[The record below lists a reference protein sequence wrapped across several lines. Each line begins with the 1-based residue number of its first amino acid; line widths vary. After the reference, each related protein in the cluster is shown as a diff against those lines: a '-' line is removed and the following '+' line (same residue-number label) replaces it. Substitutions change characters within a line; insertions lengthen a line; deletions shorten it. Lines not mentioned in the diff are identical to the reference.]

1 VIKLDIKIKETFNG
15 MMKKLQ
21 REKVITFIKSKIE
34 NGEVTYKE
42 LYQELLIPYLSNWHC
57 DEDIQELCIFKEH
70 VSTSIIRSIIEI
82 NYPYIVQNRM
92 KLIEEGTIT
101 ELRKKV
107 FIACPAGEYHEIGAR
122 IVSDIF
128 YLNGYDVLYVGANT
142 PLNEIIKMTK
152 VYVPDYIA
160 LSVSDPYNII
170 SAKKVIQKLK
180 ENNSQSKIIVGGR
193 AFRLN
198 PHIFSQIKADFLLD
212 TFHEIEK
219 LAEGDK

>member
-1 VIKLDIKIKETFNG
+1 VDIKIKESFNG

-21 REKVITFIKSKIE
+21 REKVITYIKEKIE
-34 NGEVTYKE
+34 NQEISYKE
-42 LYQELLIPYLSNWHC
+42 LYEELLIPYLSNWDC
-57 DEDIQELCIFKEH
+57 NEEIQELCIFKEH

-82 NYPYIVQNRM
+82 NYPYLAKKRREMIDDGSIV
-92 KLIEEGTIT
+92 

-107 FIACPAGEYHEIGAR
+107 FVACPAGEYHEIGAR

-128 YLNGYDVLYVGANT
+128 YINGYDVLYVGANT

-152 VYVPDYIA
+152 VYIPDYIA

-170 SAKKVIQKLK
+170 SAKKAIFQLK
-180 ENNSQSKIIVGGR
+180 ENNTQSKIIVGGR
-193 AFRLN
+193 AFKIN
-198 PHIFSQIKADFLLD
+198 PHIFKQIKADFFLNSFD
-212 TFHEIEK
+212 EIEK

>member
-101 ELRKKV
+101 ELR
-107 FIACPAGEYHEIGAR
+107 E
-122 IVSDIF
+122 
-128 YLNGYDVLYVGANT
+128 
-142 PLNEIIKMTK
+142 
-152 VYVPDYIA
+152 
-160 LSVSDPYNII
+160 NIM
-170 SAKKVIQKLK
+170 K
-180 ENNSQSKIIVGGR
+180 
-193 AFRLN
+193 
-198 PHIFSQIKADFLLD
+198 
-212 TFHEIEK
+212 
-219 LAEGDK
+219 